1 MLINEIAKSCDITK
15 KAVQYYVEQGLLVP
29 KVLENGYKDFSEQD
43 VEVLRQIV
51 LYRKLGLSVSDIK
64 ETLNYPD
71 KLTCI
76 LHQRTL
82 ELEREKAKQK
92 LLRRIEN
99 GEKIENLELE
109 INNIGSN
116 TIIINKLL
124 ELFPGY
130 YGKFISLNFS
140 RYLTCEIETK
150 EQMEAF
156 YQIITF
162 FDNVPDINLS
172 EDLQQ
177 YLDEYSSAYS
187 SEEELEMINHFLQEK
202 HVAIQDMEKFVRN
215 NKEHLDEYKKM
226 QQTEEFKNSP
236 AFGLMEY
243 MKRFCSNN
251 GYNDIF
257 IPAMRRL
264 SPLYNE
270 YYEQMNKANDKFIEI
285 YPEYL
290 E

>member
-1 MLINEIAKSCDITK
+1 MLINEVAKICNITK
-15 KAVQYYVEQGLLVP
+15 KAVQYYVEEELIVP
-29 KVLENGYKDFSEQD
+29 NVLENGYKDFSEQD
-43 VEVLRQIV
+43 AMLLKKIV

-64 ETLNYPD
+64 KIFNCPD
-71 KLTCI
+71 NLTCI

-82 ELEREKAKQK
+82 ELEREKTKQK
-92 LLRRIEN
+92 LLKRIED
-99 GEKIENLELE
+99 GEKVENLEFE
-109 INNIGSN
+109 INNIGLN

-140 RYLTCEIETK
+140 RYLSCEIETK

-156 YQIITF
+156 YQIIAF
-162 FDNVPDINLS
+162 FDNVPDVNLS

-177 YLDEYSSAYS
+177 YLDEYSLVYS
-187 SEEELEMINHFLQEK
+187 SEDGLEMINHILQEK
-202 HVAIQDMEKFVRN
+202 HVAIQDIEKFVMN
-215 NKEHLDEYKKM
+215 NKELLDEYKKI

-236 AFGLMEY
+236 AFCLMEY
-243 MKRFCSNN
+243 MKSFCANN
-251 GYNDIF
+251 GYIDIY

-270 YYEQMNKANDKFIEI
+270 YYEQMIRANDKFIEI

>member
-1 MLINEIAKSCDITK
+1 MLIDKFQYVEQLEKFEFVGINLYLYLDCSLTGRLTIILEVVNMLINEVAKMCNITK
-15 KAVQYYVEQGLLVP
+15 KAVQYYVEEELIVP
-29 KVLENGYKDFSEQD
+29 NVLENGYKDFSEQD
-43 VEVLRQIV
+43 ATLLKKIV
-51 LYRKLGLSVSDIK
+51 LYRKLGLGVGDIK
-64 ETLNYPD
+64 NILNDSD
-71 KLTCI
+71 KLACI

-92 LLRRIEN
+92 LLKRIEN
-99 GEKIENLELE
+99 GEKVENLELE

-172 EDLQQ
+172 ENLQQ
-177 YLDEYSSAYS
+177 YLDEYSLVYS
-187 SEEELEMINHFLQEK
+187 SE
-202 HVAIQDMEKFVRN
+202 D
-215 NKEHLDEYKKM
+215 
-226 QQTEEFKNSP
+226 
-236 AFGLMEY
+236 GL
-243 MKRFCSNN
+243 K
-251 GYNDIF
+251 
-257 IPAMRRL
+257 
-264 SPLYNE
+264 
-270 YYEQMNKANDKFIEI
+270 
-285 YPEYL
+285 
-290 E
+290 